1 VSLDEVQSSDHLH
14 VLDVVPCSLGDVMF
28 ETFVPTIRGQGS
40 GSCHAMGIANPEADI
55 YFKDHLAKA
64 GGVLAQ
70 QRSLQHVC
78 SRMKQLM

>member
-1 VSLDEVQSSDHLH
+1 MKPNLLIISMCSMLFLAVSVMSCAKPLFPPSAVKDLDPAMQ
-14 VLDVVPCSLGDVMF
+14 
-28 ETFVPTIRGQGS
+28 
-40 GSCHAMGIANPEADI
+40 MGIANPEADI